1 MDSTCPVL
9 AVADDAGELVGG
21 LLAAGPQE
29 PAVLNGGLVA
39 RPKRQRAE
47 LAYGAGLPPIGIV
60 HVRQQQY
67 GCLRP

>member
-1 MDSTCPVL
+1 M
-9 AVADDAGELVGG
+9 ADDAGERVAG

-29 PAVLNGGLVA
+29 PAVLNGGFVA
-39 RPKRQRAE
+39 LPKQQRAE
-47 LAYGAGLPPIGIV
+47 LAYGACPIGIV